1 MKPSD
6 SATPKSD
13 DKSPSTPTS
22 TDTKIEEIL
31 QIRCIA
37 CDGSGAYQTN
47 DEGDFDQCQYCYEI
61 RFPFIE
67 QAITA
72 LKTLLTS
79 EKNKAVVE
87 ELESH
92 RVDAIGGGKG
102 GIVMTYEQVE
112 DRLTKLRTTK

>member
-22 TDTKIEEIL
+22 TDTKIDKLVDLHSIDIAYAARSRKVGTLDAEIKK
-31 QIRCIA
+31 
-37 CDGSGAYQTN
+37 
-47 DEGDFDQCQYCYEI
+47 FK
-61 RFPFIE
+61 
-67 QAITA
+67 TA

-87 ELESH
+87 AQLSILRGFRRRDFTREDFYEH
-92 RVDAIGGGKG
+92 AIL
-102 GIVMTYEQVE
+102 
-112 DRLTKLRTTK
+112 DRLTQLREME